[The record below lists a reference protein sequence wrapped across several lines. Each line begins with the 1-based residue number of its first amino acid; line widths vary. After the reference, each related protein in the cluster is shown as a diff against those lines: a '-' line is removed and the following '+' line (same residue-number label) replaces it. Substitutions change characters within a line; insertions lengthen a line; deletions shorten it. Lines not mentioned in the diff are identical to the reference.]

1 LRKDSTGEGAAAN
14 AEKPSRGGSSEKAAP
29 RKGTET
35 PPEEAE
41 GTSSIGQ
48 PAAKPDRSASTASQA
63 KAATTAPIKPAL
75 GLVDYGSDS
84 DDEWLLHEF

>member
-1 LRKDSTGEGAAAN
+1 MKLRKDSTGEGAAAN

-41 GTSSIGQ
+41 GTS
-48 PAAKPDRSASTASQA
+48 AAKPDRSASTASQA

-84 DDEWLLHEF
+84 DD